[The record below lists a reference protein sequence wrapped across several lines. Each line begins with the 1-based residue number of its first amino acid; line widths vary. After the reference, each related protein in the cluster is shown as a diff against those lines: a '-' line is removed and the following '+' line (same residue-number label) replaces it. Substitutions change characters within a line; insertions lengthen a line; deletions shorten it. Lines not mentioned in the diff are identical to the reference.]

1 MQWGN
6 ETQSYVF
13 HCDDRVAQDR
23 TEPTDSEERTRK
35 SVDEGEQEEKLEK
48 KRKGKQERER
58 EERERK
64 DKNKAE

>member
-13 HCDDRVAQDR
+13 HCGDRVTQDR

-35 SVDEGEQEEKLEK
+35 SVDEREQEEKLEK
-48 KRKGKQERER
+48 KRKGKQERGEG
-58 EERERK
+58 EK
-64 DKNKAE
+64 G